1 MAGGMSLQEALEVRH
16 AGKYDFTGRADGAKK
31 LALDTLK
38 QQLLTFSPAQP
49 GEKPGAE
56 AADAAVYRLSRKRAV
71 IEVLRDGKGFGAFDA
86 APLLRAALST
96 RILPC
101 WCAGP
106 VYEEDD
112 AMNSKEILQEIQASP
127 DYFKTLLA
135 SGDELPDSAA
145 EVTQI
150 IKSCMQPLKS
160 LDVGAP
166 VDAIKVGKRLKFF
179 LVQNVIDALP
189 FPDDDDTLLGLPAPS
204 VSREC
209 SYTGTVAPGEAEP
222 SMRSLAPPIP
232 RREGSISLARGD
244 DDVLFEQILDEGQH
258 QQAFNDFLSESQ
270 QEREQYDRDL
280 ATAISNSEIHTHGVN
295 VTDAYGAEP
304 SGAS

>member
-1 MAGGMSLQEALEVRH
+1 
-16 AGKYDFTGRADGAKK
+16 
-31 LALDTLK
+31 
-38 QQLLTFSPAQP
+38 
-49 GEKPGAE
+49 
-56 AADAAVYRLSRKRAV
+56 
-71 IEVLRDGKGFGAFDA
+71 
-86 APLLRAALST
+86 
-96 RILPC
+96 
-101 WCAGP
+101 
-106 VYEEDD
+106 
-112 AMNSKEILQEIQASP
+112 MNSTEILQEIQASS

-209 SYTGTVAPGEAEP
+209 SYTGTVAAGEAEP

-258 QQAFNDFLSESQ
+258 QQAFNELLSKSQ
-270 QEREQYDRDL
+270 QEREQYDCDL
-280 ATAISNSEIHTHGVN
+280 ATAFSNSEIHTHGVN

-304 SGAS
+304 SGRREAG